1 MQIELKFNKKEFL
14 AYFLYFLIV
23 ITLFIVSKHT
33 FLGVQDEAQLYATL
47 KANEPINYM
56 TSYPFALFGGY
67 LYTHFPSMQWYSILM
82 TFYIVLLTTL
92 FSFYLALI
100 RTFTKIDKAIK
111 LLLFAIFT
119 LMTLHMLLKVDVT
132 TPTLLLIV
140 MAIPFIRHHQ
150 AYFWFFVWIA
160 SFLRSQIIIS
170 LFPLL
175 FLAYITMVAKVRPKR
190 KDILISLLFITLA
203 LTTHFSYKL
212 NPTYNKWM
220 EFTEKRAYFTD
231 FGGSPKHNILSSDE
245 YHLAKTW
252 WIIDQ
257 DLYPY
262 KKVMADAGGT
272 LDIIKSRFE
281 HIPPKHY
288 IAFIFHGHH
297 TLYFLFILSI
307 FVSIFHKSYLKLI
320 GYLGF
325 GSVLVLLL
333 IVKDVD
339 RVTMPMILMWWS
351 MIISDLW
358 HIEKR
363 EWFFVKKAIIV
374 ASLSWVLY
382 YLFNDIPW
390 NRITHYQAREAM
402 VKELKELLNR
412 NKMQLEITSGF
423 ASSWDN
429 LVETIM
435 QNHLFD
441 EKNWIDYYDDLL
453 LQGWF
458 SRVPFVY
465 KQHNVSF
472 GGIER
477 KYKHYHDWL
486 LDPKSGF
493 LGSTGETRHIRPF
506 LEKKLLKLYDQ
517 KFPKSGCKHIVLP
530 VDMSRHFIIHQIRE
544 LCKNKQEAVPFLN
557 LLKKSPSIRYINM
570 QIEGNNLIAK
580 NDPQVIINYKA
591 KPPRLVELVVEI
603 DSPVKSILQL
613 FYKRDSSKNFTEEN
627 SIKKSI
633 HQGSN
638 RITIIFSGKM
648 LHYPLRIDP
657 VAGEGNYTLK
667 KFYLAPFKP

>member
-1 MQIELKFNKKEFL
+1 MQNQSTFFKKEFI
-14 AYFLYFLIV
+14 AFFLYFLTL
-23 ITLFIVSKHT
+23 ITLLIITHHT

-56 TSYPFALFGGY
+56 TSYPFALLGGY

-82 TFYIVLLTTL
+82 TFYIILLTTL
-92 FSFYLALI
+92 FSWYLALI
-100 RTFTKIDKAIK
+100 RIHSKFDILLKI
-111 LLLFAIFT
+111 LLFSIFT
-119 LMTLHMLLKVDVT
+119 LMTLHMLFEVDVT

-140 MAIPFIRHHQ
+140 MAIPFIRYHQ
-150 AYFWFFVWIA
+150 AYFWFIVWIA

-175 FLAYITMVAKVRPKR
+175 LLAYIAMVAKVKPKQ
-190 KDILISLLFITLA
+190 KDIFMSLLFIILA

-212 NPTYNKWM
+212 NPTYDKWM
-220 EFTEKRAYFTD
+220 DFTEKRAYFTD
-231 FGGSPKHNILSSDE
+231 FDASPKHNILTSNE
-245 YHLAKTW
+245 HQLARTW
-252 WIIDQ
+252 WIVDQ

-281 HIPPKHY
+281 HISPKHY

-358 HIEKR
+358 CIEKR
-363 EWFFVKKAIIV
+363 EWLFVKKAIIV

-423 ASSWDN
+423 TSSWDN

-458 SRVPFVY
+458 SRVPLVY
-465 KQHNVSF
+465 KQHNISF
-472 GGIER
+472 NGVKR
-477 KYKHYHDWL
+477 KYEHYHDWL

-493 LGSTGETRHIRPF
+493 LGSTGETRHIHKF
-506 LEKKLLKLYDQ
+506 LRDNLMHLYDQ
-517 KFPKSGCKHIVLP
+517 KFPQKGCKHIVIP
-530 VDMSRHFIIHQIRE
+530 VDITQHFIIHRVTK
-544 LCKNKQEAVPFLN
+544 LCQDNLSKQFFN
-557 LLKKSPSIRYINM
+557 LMEKSPSIKYINM
-570 QIEGNNLIAK
+570 EIKNEKMVAK
-580 NDPQVIINYKA
+580 NDPQLIINYQKRV
-591 KPPRLVELVVEI
+591 PRFIKVVLEI
-603 DSPVKSILQL
+603 NSPINSIFQL
-613 FYKRDSSKNFTEEN
+613 FYKRNPKDHFSEAN
-627 SIKKSI
+627 SIIKQINK
-633 HQGSN
+633 GWN
-638 RITIIFSGKM
+638 RITVIIPGRFLK
-648 LHYPLRIDP
+648 YPLRIDP
-657 VAGEGNYTLK
+657 IQEKGTYTIKSFQLEE
-667 KFYLAPFKP
+667 FYP